1 MKTLIGI
8 NHMVKNAVLRPLSL
22 AIWLILVSL
31 MGTAS
36 SQTLLAQDSFGDA
49 DLFPNFSLG
58 GFGENDAQEPVE
70 WSAQYFADSDG
81 KARLEIE
88 ANLAETW
95 HLYSTT
101 QPPGGPTRTEFKL
114 LGPDAAKITGAF
126 KPDQSP
132 SKSVSSLYNGLTV
145 EEHEGTVVWSVDL
158 QLASGFKGPIQVQ
171 ARGLVCKSGGS
182 NRCMPVQET
191 LTAKL
196 AGTLDGTSAAQP
208 ASASQPALVSQP
220 GKSDAVADA
229 EVSEPFRDGKY
240 VVEWRAVVT
249 PKQLG
254 PGDKGVL
261 RFTAKPDSTYHV
273 YKAVTDDSESSTNFV
288 LTDKAGLLVGAPVAN
303 QQPVTKTLLPSL
315 PPISYYKGAVTWELP
330 FQVPADASDG
340 VKTLTGLIAYQACTD
355 SSCQRPQGLKFS
367 VQLQIGQPTQAQPA
381 GIKLVTAKS
390 ADVLDAAAETDWV
403 DEVTVDE
410 VASQLPSAPAP
421 PLPLNSQGA
430 SDTDL
435 ATDTELIPDSELAAG
450 TAIAT
455 DADASASTEIPFWL
469 TLCFAFLGGL
479 ILNVMPCVLPVVG
492 LKILG
497 FVNQAGEDR
506 RRIMVLNLVYMLGIM
521 SVFFVLGSVAGVS
534 KFGWG
539 QQFTLFPFRLGMTL
553 ALFALALS
561 YLDVWEIPVPGMAA
575 GKTSQDLQSR
585 EGVMGAFSK
594 GVFATIL
601 ATPCSGPLLGYILGL
616 TLQFSPATTVLVF
629 LTVGFGMAFPY
640 LVIGARPSLV
650 SWLPK
655 PGPWMDTLKQLMAF
669 LFLGTVAWFF
679 AQFDDSQKLSVFISL
694 GAVWFGCWIIGQVPN
709 WAELQKR
716 LLAWAGGITVA
727 TLISMWAFSE
737 SGLQESPEL
746 KWVDYSETR
755 LQELQGEGRTVMLDF
770 GAKWCGTCIY
780 NYETAI
786 DTDETRML
794 VEELD
799 AIAMYADWTDYSEE
813 IKQKLEELQS
823 RSIPLL
829 AIYPGNRPG
838 EPIILRDIVTQ
849 QNVSDALREAGASVN
864 ASQSKSRSSIA
875 STIP

>member
-1 MKTLIGI
+1 
-8 NHMVKNAVLRPLSL
+8 
-22 AIWLILVSL
+22 
-31 MGTAS
+31 
-36 SQTLLAQDSFGDA
+36 
-49 DLFPNFSLG
+49 
-58 GFGENDAQEPVE
+58 
-70 WSAQYFADSDG
+70 
-81 KARLEIE
+81 
-88 ANLAETW
+88 
-95 HLYSTT
+95 
-101 QPPGGPTRTEFKL
+101 
-114 LGPDAAKITGAF
+114 
-126 KPDQSP
+126 
-132 SKSVSSLYNGLTV
+132 
-145 EEHEGTVVWSVDL
+145 
-158 QLASGFKGPIQVQ
+158 
-171 ARGLVCKSGGS
+171 
-182 NRCMPVQET
+182 
-191 LTAKL
+191 
-196 AGTLDGTSAAQP
+196 
-208 ASASQPALVSQP
+208 
-220 GKSDAVADA
+220 
-229 EVSEPFRDGKY
+229 
-240 VVEWRAVVT
+240 
-249 PKQLG
+249 
-254 PGDKGVL
+254 
-261 RFTAKPDSTYHV
+261 
-273 YKAVTDDSESSTNFV
+273 
-288 LTDKAGLLVGAPVAN
+288 
-303 QQPVTKTLLPSL
+303 
-315 PPISYYKGAVTWELP
+315 
-330 FQVPADASDG
+330 
-340 VKTLTGLIAYQACTD
+340 
-355 SSCQRPQGLKFS
+355 
-367 VQLQIGQPTQAQPA
+367 
-381 GIKLVTAKS
+381 
-390 ADVLDAAAETDWV
+390 
-403 DEVTVDE
+403 
-410 VASQLPSAPAP
+410 
-421 PLPLNSQGA
+421 
-430 SDTDL
+430 
-435 ATDTELIPDSELAAG
+435 
-450 TAIAT
+450 
-455 DADASASTEIPFWL
+455 
-469 TLCFAFLGGL
+469 
-479 ILNVMPCVLPVVG
+479 
-492 LKILG
+492 
-497 FVNQAGEDR
+497 
-506 RRIMVLNLVYMLGIM
+506 
-521 SVFFVLGSVAGVS
+521 
-534 KFGWG
+534 
-539 QQFTLFPFRLGMTL
+539 
-553 ALFALALS
+553 
-561 YLDVWEIPVPGMAA
+561 
-575 GKTSQDLQSR
+575 
-585 EGVMGAFSK
+585 MGAFSK

-864 ASQSKSRSSIA
+864 ASQSKSGSSIA